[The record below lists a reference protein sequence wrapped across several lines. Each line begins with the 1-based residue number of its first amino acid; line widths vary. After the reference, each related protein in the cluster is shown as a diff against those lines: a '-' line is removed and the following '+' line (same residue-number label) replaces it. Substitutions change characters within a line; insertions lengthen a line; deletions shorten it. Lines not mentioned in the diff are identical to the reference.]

1 MSETDTNKQDD
12 TKDLPTEPAGAVQ
25 EASESRPS
33 DGRGEIPKFDLAEQI
48 LAEQR
53 KITAIRRKAPGKP
66 RQLPSLAPPLV
77 SATPVPAV
85 TQRVQA
91 ADKAVTRV
99 QAQDGAAGKKTES
112 RPSDGR
118 GGPPARKREVESI
131 GYTINPAR
139 QQTGGIKQPPLTL
152 SEQGRIIAEI
162 VARDIEKLRRGDIS
176 TLRKQDFSDINIHT
190 E

>member
-1 MSETDTNKQDD
+1 MNKTNSNKQND

-25 EASESRPS
+25 EAN
-33 DGRGEIPKFDLAEQI
+33 EIPKFDLAEQI

-53 KITAIRRKAPGKP
+53 KITAIRRKAPGKKP
-66 RQLPSLAPPLV
+66 QRLPSLAP
-77 SATPVPAV
+77 AI
-85 TQRVQA
+85 
-91 ADKAVTRV
+91 TRV
-99 QAQDGAAGKKTES
+99 QAQDGTAGKKTEL

-118 GGPPARKREVESI
+118 GEPPAREREVESI

-139 QQTGGIKQPPLTL
+139 QKTGGIKKPPLTL

-162 VARDIEKLRRGDIS
+162 VARDIEKLRRGDTSI
-176 TLRKQDFSDINIHT
+176 LRKPDFQGTNIHP

>member
-12 TKDLPTEPAGAVQ
+12 TDVLRAEDIQ
-25 EASESRPS
+25 EASEPRPS

-66 RQLPSLAPPLV
+66 QRPPSSAPPLL
-77 SATPVPAV
+77 SATPVPAA
-85 TQRVQA
+85 TQREQA
-91 ADKAVTRV
+91 ADKGVTRV

-118 GGPPARKREVESI
+118 GEPPAREREAESI

-139 QQTGGIKQPPLTL
+139 QKAGGVKQPTLTL

-162 VARDIEKLRRGDIS
+162 VARDIEKLCRGDIS
-176 TLRKQDFSDINIHT
+176 SLRKQDFSDINIHT

>member
-12 TKDLPTEPAGAVQ
+12 TDVLRAEDIQ
-25 EASESRPS
+25 DASEPRPS

-66 RQLPSLAPPLV
+66 QRLPSLAPPLL
-77 SATPVPAV
+77 SAT
-85 TQRVQA
+85 
-91 ADKAVTRV
+91 ADKGVTRV
-99 QAQDGAAGKKTES
+99 QAQDGVAGKKTES

-118 GGPPARKREVESI
+118 GEPPAREREVESI

-139 QQTGGIKQPPLTL
+139 QKTGGVKPPPLTL
-152 SEQGRIIAEI
+152 SEQGQIIAEI

-176 TLRKQDFSDINIHT
+176 TLRRPGFRDTNIHP

>member
-1 MSETDTNKQDD
+1 VNKTDTNKQDD
-12 TKDLPTEPAGAVQ
+12 TGDLPTEPAGAAPK
-25 EASESRPS
+25 ASEPRPS

-66 RQLPSLAPPLV
+66 QRLLSLGP
-77 SATPVPAV
+77 
-85 TQRVQA
+85 
-91 ADKAVTRV
+91 AVTRV

-112 RPSDGR
+112 PDQEGE
-118 GGPPARKREVESI
+118 AESI
-131 GYTINPAR
+131 GYTI
-139 QQTGGIKQPPLTL
+139 QQPPLTL

-162 VARDIEKLRRGDIS
+162 VASDIEKLRRGDIS
-176 TLRKQDFSDINIHT
+176 SLRKQDFKNTNIHP

>member
-1 MSETDTNKQDD
+1 VNKTNSNKKND

-25 EASESRPS
+25 EANESRPS

-53 KITAIRRKAPGKP
+53 KITAIRRKAPGKKP
-66 RQLPSLAPPLV
+66 QRLPSPVPPLL
-77 SATPVPAV
+77 SAT
-85 TQRVQA
+85 
-91 ADKAVTRV
+91 ADKGVTRV
-99 QAQDGAAGKKTES
+99 QPQDGAAGKKTES

-118 GGPPARKREVESI
+118 GEPPAREREVESI

-139 QQTGGIKQPPLTL
+139 QKTGGIKQPPLTL
-152 SEQGRIIAEI
+152 SEQGQIIAEI
-162 VARDIEKLRRGDIS
+162 VARDIENLRRGDIS
-176 TLRKQDFSDINIHT
+176 TLRRPDFQGTNIHP

>member
-1 MSETDTNKQDD
+1 MSETDTNKQND
-12 TKDLPTEPAGAVQ
+12 TRDLPTEPAGAIR
-25 EASESRPS
+25 EESEPRPL

-66 RQLPSLAPPLV
+66 QRLPSLAPPLL
-77 SATPVPAV
+77 SATPVPAA

-99 QAQDGAAGKKTES
+99 QAQDGAAGEKTEL
-112 RPSDGR
+112 
-118 GGPPARKREVESI
+118 PAQQPQAQSI

-139 QQTGGIKQPPLTL
+139 QKTGGIKQLPLTL
-152 SEQGRIIAEI
+152 SEQGRIISEI
-162 VARDIEKLRRGDIS
+162 VARDIEKFRRGDTSSLRRPDFQS
-176 TLRKQDFSDINIHT
+176 TNIHP